1 MTGPHGGVSKRELI
15 FYFIFSLDTALYLC
29 TSLLSLS
36 GSLQIMFQASDSRV
50 TSSRKV
56 SMTLLSAFYGV
67 STVHGVTKLLQI

>member
-1 MTGPHGGVSKRELI
+1 MTGPHGGVSKRELL
-15 FYFIFSLDTALYLC
+15 FYYFIFSLDTALYLC

-56 SMTLLSAFYGV
+56 SMTLLSAFCGV
-67 STVHGVTKLLQI
+67 STVHGVTKLL